1 MSGLAPAGSST
12 CVLEPASAPSL
23 ARGNSEIVQSFLGEF
38 RASDIASTPRTNP
51 NGHNAAMPI
60 DDTPLSGADTPP
72 RARIGDYALAALGT
86 GLAVLAGFVVEHW
99 LGHADLSLIFMLA
112 VLIVAA
118 RTRTGPAVLTAVL
131 CFLAYNFFFIEPRYT
146 FYIDAWQGVAQV
158 SLFLAAA
165 LLAGRLASRLT
176 MQVHALRIAHRH
188 ADARRDL
195 AQRLATAT
203 DETTVL
209 ETANAMMRRH
219 LDADVWLRPHEQT
232 TSEPHALRRVG
243 ADDDSWRWAATA
255 EEHGWWFLP
264 LIASGRTLGTLGLKR
279 RHEPQEPDEPWR
291 ALAREMADDIGAALA
306 RVRLVGDLQRE
317 RMANETERLRS
328 ALLSSVSH
336 DLRTPLASIIGAAG
350 SLESYGAAMDAADRS
365 DLLDTI
371 RSEGERLDRYVQN
384 LLDMTRLGHGELS
397 LHRDWIGVD
406 ELVGSAIA
414 RLQRYRPGARFDTA
428 IDAALAPVWVHPAL
442 LEQALFNVIE
452 NAAKFSPPNE
462 PIRVEAQRIGERVRI
477 DVIDRGPGIRE
488 DERQRV
494 FEMFYSTDPGQ
505 NDGDIDRPPSR
516 SGDRGR
522 GGTGLGLAICRGMVG
537 AHGGEV
543 QALPGDDGRGT
554 RMRIEFPTIAPPD
567 EDDA

>member
-1 MSGLAPAGSST
+1 
-12 CVLEPASAPSL
+12 
-23 ARGNSEIVQSFLGEF
+23 
-38 RASDIASTPRTNP
+38 
-51 NGHNAAMPI
+51 MPI
-60 DDTPLSGADTPP
+60 DDTPLHGAETPP
-72 RARIGDYALAALGT
+72 RARIGDYALAALGA

-99 LGHADLSLIFMLA
+99 LGRADLSLIFMLA
-112 VLIVAA
+112 VLIVAT

-131 CFLAYNFFFIEPRYT
+131 CFLAYNFFFLEPRYT
-146 FYIDAWQGVAQV
+146 FYIDGWQGVAQV

-176 MQVHALRIAHRH
+176 MQVQALRIEHRH
-188 ADARRDL
+188 ANARRDL
-195 AQRLATAT
+195 AQRLAEAT
-203 DETTVL
+203 DETAVV
-209 ETANAMMRRH
+209 EAANAMVRRH
-219 LDADVWLRPHEQT
+219 LDAEVWLRLQEET
-232 TSEPHALRRVG
+232 ATEPHALRRVG

-264 LIASGRTLGTLGLKR
+264 LIASGRTLGALGLKR
-279 RHEPQEPDEPWR
+279 RHESHEPDEPWR
-291 ALAREMADDIGAALA
+291 ALARDLADDIASALA

-350 SLESYGAAMDAADRS
+350 SLESYGAAMDETDRHS
-365 DLLDTI
+365 LLDTI

-414 RLQRYRPGARFDTA
+414 RLQRYRPDARFETA
-428 IDAALAPVWVHPAL
+428 IDAALAPVWVHPVL

-477 DVIDRGPGIRE
+477 DVIDHGPGIRE

-494 FEMFYSTDPGQ
+494 FEMFYSTDPVQSGAET
-505 NDGDIDRPPSR
+505 DRPLGGSD
-516 SGDRGR
+516 SGDRGRGR

-543 QALPGDDGRGT
+543 QALPGDQGRGT
-554 RMRIEFPTIAPPD
+554 RIRIEFPTIAPPD